1 MINKNN
7 KIIETESG
15 KIHTQIDDLCNLL
28 YNKYHTFFVNLNKEK
43 VKNRFAYFHI
53 DYVKEII
60 YDDELVG
67 FIAFDRFDL
76 NVICIRLIYVLPEY
90 RGKDIVKREFQFIK
104 NHFNCTVCIDR
115 PNRHL
120 MNSLIKMGL
129 AEELD
134 CGIICSK
141 ILLYLPSFDETLYE
155 EKYGYCSWVF
165 DSHNE
170 EIVLMTDNLSK
181 LQIYNSKSNKKI
193 SKSFIIFAAI
203 LTFCVVILK
212 ILFIFILLKGLI

>member
-90 RGKDIVKREFQFIK
+90 RVKI
-104 NHFNCTVCIDR
+104 
-115 PNRHL
+115 
-120 MNSLIKMGL
+120 
-129 AEELD
+129 
-134 CGIICSK
+134 
-141 ILLYLPSFDETLYE
+141 
-155 EKYGYCSWVF
+155 
-165 DSHNE
+165 
-170 EIVLMTDNLSK
+170 
-181 LQIYNSKSNKKI
+181 
-193 SKSFIIFAAI
+193 
-203 LTFCVVILK
+203 
-212 ILFIFILLKGLI
+212 

>member
-1 MINKNN
+1 MYKIN
-7 KIIETESG
+7 
-15 KIHTQIDDLCNLL
+15 LC
-28 YNKYHTFFVNLNKEK
+28 
-43 VKNRFAYFHI
+43 FARI
-53 DYVKEII
+53 S
-60 YDDELVG
+60 
-67 FIAFDRFDL
+67 
-76 NVICIRLIYVLPEY
+76 
-90 RGKDIVKREFQFIK
+90 GKDIVKREFQFIK
-104 NHFNCTVCIDR
+104 NHFNCTICIDR